1 MGAINDKSKECV
13 KEFED
18 ALETNKGGEIDV
30 FPIMSRCTLDII
42 CGNY

>member
-1 MGAINDKSKECV
+1 MYTLCTPKKDESE
-13 KEFED
+13 EFED